1 MIPRDESEE
10 LGEWMNE
17 FWSER
22 PDSSDPFDF
31 HDFLSW
37 LVVKGRA
44 DREDVEQFKSTLE
57 KVKRDTIPLSNRL
70 HGLVRT
76 FLAMR
81 REQN

>member
-1 MIPRDESEE
+1 MIPSDEDDEIC
-10 LGEWMNE
+10 EWMNE

-22 PDSSDPFDF
+22 PASSDPFDF

-37 LVVKGRA
+37 LVAKGRA
-44 DREDVEQFKSTLE
+44 NREDVERFKRTLE
-57 KVKRDTIPLSNRL
+57 KVKKDAIPLSNRL

-81 REQN
+81 CEQN

>member
-1 MIPRDESEE
+1 MIPSYEGDEI
-10 LGEWMNE
+10 GEWMHE

-22 PDSSDPFDF
+22 PDSSDPFEF

-44 DREDVEQFKSTLE
+44 DREDVERFKSTLE
-57 KVKRDTIPLSNRL
+57 KVKKDAIPLSNRL

-76 FLAMR
+76 FLDMR
-81 REQN
+81 CEQN